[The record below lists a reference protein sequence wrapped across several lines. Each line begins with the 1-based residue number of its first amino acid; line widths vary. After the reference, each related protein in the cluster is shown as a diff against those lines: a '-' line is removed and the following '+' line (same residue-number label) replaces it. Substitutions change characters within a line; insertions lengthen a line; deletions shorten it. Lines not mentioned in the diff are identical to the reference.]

1 MWQLPLVNRF
11 LKKEGKKR
19 ITMDTVLMAILLA
32 GLFILVVLILLA
44 ALVFSLARLMND
56 ASTHD
61 DATTGAQRQKRFLQS
76 SVLHVM
82 NRAGR

>member
-1 MWQLPLVNRF
+1 M
-11 LKKEGKKR
+11 G
-19 ITMDTVLMAILLA
+19 TALMTILLA
-32 GLFILVVLILLA
+32 GLLFLFVLILLA
-44 ALVFSLARLMND
+44 ALVYSLARLMND

-61 DATTGAQRQKRFLQS
+61 NATTGTQRQQRFFQS

>member
-1 MWQLPLVNRF
+1 MGTELMTILLTGLPILF
-11 LKKEGKKR
+11 
-19 ITMDTVLMAILLA
+19 VLILLA
-32 GLFILVVLILLA
+32 GLVA
-44 ALVFSLARLMND
+44 SLARLMND